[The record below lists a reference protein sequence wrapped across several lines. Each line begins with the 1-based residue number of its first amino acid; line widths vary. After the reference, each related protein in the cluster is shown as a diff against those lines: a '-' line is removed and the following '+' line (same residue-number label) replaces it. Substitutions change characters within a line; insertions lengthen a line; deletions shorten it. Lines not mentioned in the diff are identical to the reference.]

1 MGISGSGSIRT
12 GTFDVDCSS
21 FFTDMLGS
29 NGIVAGG
36 TTGNETGGGT
46 EVVAASTLICIFRAA
61 GGGDLERLRLLWEDS
76 ESEMEGFRVVFR
88 TGAGEDED
96 DAEDD
101 FLRRRS
107 LRKPRDRDD
116 REPDRDRRLLYLE

>member
-1 MGISGSGSIRT
+1 M
-12 GTFDVDCSS
+12 F
-21 FFTDMLGS
+21 GS

-36 TTGNETGGGT
+36 TAGNGTGGGT
-46 EVVAASTLICIFRAA
+46 EVVAAASTLICILRAV
-61 GGGDLERLRLLWEDS
+61 GGGDLDRLRLLWEDS

-96 DAEDD
+96 DPEDD

-107 LRKPRDRDD
+107 LRKPRVRDD
-116 REPDRDRRLLYLE
+116 REPDRERRLLYLE